1 MIPKAR
7 QVAQSGRRHA
17 ERYAGRVGI
26 PFALSR
32 KFFLKKSPTPGRKFK
47 KKAPAC
53 GRFLGSGTG
62 RIRSKF

>member
-32 KFFLKKSPTPGRKFK
+32 KFSLKNCVNSSANAKN
-47 KKAPAC
+47 APAG